1 MVKSFRFLLGFAWV
15 NLGAVIG
22 FEAIVIGGCYLTGV
36 PGSSQVQNLFVS
48 YYAMFPTLILLC
60 LFLYAFALCTSN
72 LNMGLSMGARRG
84 DFFWALQGIMVFYT
98 LVCWVL
104 QWLMAVLPEVAN
116 WAVPERFG
124 VMSFRDRPWIF
135 LLLSMAALVLG
146 CLGGLLMVKNKIL
159 GTIVIVISMLIL
171 LGSTMFLLLASETGI
186 FDFMDGP
193 RWAWLDLLPRITTGV
208 LAVSF
213 AGGEL
218 LIWHTIQ
225 RYVVR

>member
-1 MVKSFRFLLGFAWV
+1 MK
-15 NLGAVIG
+15 
-22 FEAIVIGGCYLTGV
+22 
-36 PGSSQVQNLFVS
+36 
-48 YYAMFPTLILLC
+48 LILIDVMMPRLDG
-60 LFLYAFALCTSN
+60 LSALLRIREKRN
-72 LNMGLSMGARRG
+72 LPVIVLSAKSEDTDRILGLSMGARRG